1 MALLKY
7 WTQFKLE
14 LFAALMDELV
24 FALRLLAYFEG
35 CSVSL
40 TIIFYLLV
48 KDIKGIAFLTCRNLL
63 VNDSFPN

>member
-1 MALLKY
+1 
-7 WTQFKLE
+7 
-14 LFAALMDELV
+14 MDELV

-48 KDIKGIAFLTCRNLL
+48 KDIKGIAFLTCCNLL